1 MKWPIESALRCSLS
15 SAFVGSSNPA
25 PEGIVL
31 CTASMGKI
39 AFVFPGQGSQKVG
52 MGRET
57 FDVSDAARAV
67 FDEADE
73 ALGEAL
79 SRLCFEGPEDE
90 LNLTANTQPAVLAT
104 SIAILRALDAPFDV
118 VAGHS
123 LGEYSAHVAAGTLG
137 LTDAVRLV
145 RKRGQYM
152 QEAVPFGEGAMAAV
166 LKADR
171 TLVERICAE
180 VPGLVEAVN
189 YNSPQ
194 QIVIAGET
202 AAVREAGTKLKEA
215 GARASTLPVSAPFH
229 SSLMEPAEERLREY
243 MEQIEFSNP
252 SVPVYVNV
260 NAQPVTHAAE
270 AKEALL
276 SQVSRPVLWDESVRA
291 MIDDG
296 VSLFVEVGPGRV
308 LSGLL
313 VRIDRGAGRVSVQ
326 GPSDFAAARDAIAA
340 ARAG

>member
-1 MKWPIESALRCSLS
+1 
-15 SAFVGSSNPA
+15 
-25 PEGIVL
+25 
-31 CTASMGKI
+31 MGKV

-52 MGRET
+52 MGREA
-57 FDVSDAARAV
+57 FESSDLARAV

-73 ALGEAL
+73 ALGEPI
-79 SRLCFEGPEDE
+79 SKLCFEGPEE
-90 LNLTANTQPAVLAT
+90 SLQLTANTQPAVLTA

-123 LGEYSAHVAAGTLG
+123 LGEYSAHVAAGTLR
-137 LTDAVRLV
+137 LADAVRLV

-152 QEAVPFGEGAMAAV
+152 QEAVPYGEGAMAAV

-202 AAVREAGTKLKEA
+202 AAVSEAGIKLKEA
-215 GARASTLPVSAPFH
+215 GARSSTLPVSAPFH
-229 SSLMEPAEERLREY
+229 STLMEPAEERLRED
-243 MEQIEFSNP
+243 IGAIAFSKP
-252 SVPVYVNV
+252 RVPVYVNV
-260 NAQPVTHAAE
+260 DAVPLSDLGAL
-270 AKEALL
+270 KEALIR
-276 SQVSRPVLWDESVRA
+276 QVSRPVLWEESVRR

-313 VRIDRGAGRVSVQ
+313 ARIDKRAGRVSVQ
-326 GPSDFAAARDAIAA
+326 GPSDFDPAREAIEE
-340 ARAG
+340 ARAS

>member
-1 MKWPIESALRCSLS
+1 
-15 SAFVGSSNPA
+15 
-25 PEGIVL
+25 
-31 CTASMGKI
+31 MGKV

-52 MGRET
+52 MGREA
-57 FDVSDAARAV
+57 FDSSDAARAV
-67 FDEADE
+67 FEEADA
-73 ALGEAL
+73 ALGESL
-79 SRLCFEGPEDE
+79 SQLCFEGPEDD
-90 LNLTANTQPAVLAT
+90 LKLTANTQPAVLTA
-104 SIAILRALDAPFDV
+104 SIAVLRAFDAPFDV

-123 LGEYSAHVAAGTLG
+123 LGEYSAHVAAGTLE
-137 LTDAVRLV
+137 LADAVRLV

-152 QEAVPFGEGAMAAV
+152 QEAVPYGAGSMAAV

-189 YNSPQ
+189 YNTPQ

-202 AAVREAGTKLKEA
+202 AAVSEAGARLKAA

-229 SSLMEPAEERLREY
+229 STLMEPAELRLRVD
-243 MEQIEFSNP
+243 MARIAFSDP

-260 NAQPVTHAAE
+260 DAAPVHDANA
-270 AKEALL
+270 AKDALIR
-276 SQVSRPVLWDESVRA
+276 QVSRPVLWEESVRR

-296 VSLFVEVGPGRV
+296 VTLFVEVGPGRV

-313 VRIDRGAGRVSVQ
+313 VRIDKSAGRVSVQ
-326 GPSDFAAARDAIAA
+326 APSDFAAAREAIAE
-340 ARAG
+340 ARAS

>member
-1 MKWPIESALRCSLS
+1 
-15 SAFVGSSNPA
+15 
-25 PEGIVL
+25 
-31 CTASMGKI
+31 MGKV

-52 MGRET
+52 MGREA
-57 FDVSDAARAV
+57 FDSSDAARAV
-67 FDEADE
+67 FEEADE
-73 ALGEAL
+73 ALGESL
-79 SRLCFEGPEDE
+79 SQLCFEGPEDD
-90 LNLTANTQPAVLAT
+90 LKLTANTQPAVLTA
-104 SIAILRALDAPFDV
+104 SIAVLRALDAQFDV

-123 LGEYSAHVAAGTLG
+123 LGEYSAHVAAGTLE
-137 LTDAVRLV
+137 LADAVRLV

-152 QEAVPFGEGAMAAV
+152 QEAVPYGEGAMAAV

-189 YNSPQ
+189 YNTPQ
-194 QIVIAGET
+194 QTVIAGEA
-202 AAVREAGTKLKEA
+202 AAVSEAGARLKQA

-229 SSLMEPAEERLREY
+229 STLMQPAEARLRED
-243 MEQIEFSNP
+243 MERTVFSDP

-260 NAQPVTHAAE
+260 DATPIHDAAA
-270 AKEALL
+270 AKDALIR
-276 SQVSRPVLWDESVRA
+276 QVSRPVLWEESVRK

-313 VRIDRGAGRVSVQ
+313 VRIDKGAGRVSVQ
-326 GPSDFAAARDAIAA
+326 APSDFAAAKEAIAE

>member
-1 MKWPIESALRCSLS
+1 
-15 SAFVGSSNPA
+15 
-25 PEGIVL
+25 
-31 CTASMGKI
+31 MGKV

-52 MGRET
+52 MGRT
-57 FDVSDAARAV
+57 AFDLSDAARAV
-67 FDEADE
+67 FEEADD

-79 SRLCFEGPEDE
+79 SQLCFEGPEDV
-90 LNLTANTQPAVLAT
+90 LTLTENTQPAVLTT
-104 SIAILRALDAPFDV
+104 SIAILRALDEPFDV

-123 LGEYSAHVAAGTLG
+123 LGEYSAHVAAGTLV
-137 LTDAVRLV
+137 LSDAVRLV
-145 RKRGQYM
+145 RKRGRYM

-194 QIVIAGET
+194 QIVIAGEA
-202 AAVREAGTKLKEA
+202 AAVSEAGTKLKEA

-229 SSLMEPAEERLREY
+229 SSLMEPAEERLREA
-243 MEQIEFSNP
+243 MEQIAFSDP
-252 SVPVYVNV
+252 SVPVYANV
-260 NAQPVTHAAE
+260 NAQPVTDAAA
-270 AKEALL
+270 AKDALL
-276 SQVSRPVLWDESVRA
+276 RQVSRPVLWEESVRA
-291 MIDDG
+291 MIADG

-313 VRIDRGAGRVSVQ
+313 VRIDPGAGRVSVQ
-326 GPSDFAAARDAIAA
+326 GPSDFAAARAAIAA
-340 ARAG
+340 ARTS

>member
-1 MKWPIESALRCSLS
+1 
-15 SAFVGSSNPA
+15 
-25 PEGIVL
+25 
-31 CTASMGKI
+31 MGKV

-52 MGRET
+52 MGREA
-57 FDVSDAARAV
+57 FDSSDAARAV
-67 FDEADE
+67 FEEADA
-73 ALGEAL
+73 ALGESL
-79 SRLCFEGPEDE
+79 SQLCFEGPEDD
-90 LNLTANTQPAVLAT
+90 LKLTANTQPAVLAS
-104 SIAILRALDAPFDV
+104 SIAVLRALDAQFDV

-123 LGEYSAHVAAGTLG
+123 LGEYSAHVAAGTLE
-137 LTDAVRLV
+137 LADAVRLV

-152 QEAVPFGEGAMAAV
+152 QEAVPYGDGAMAAV

-189 YNSPQ
+189 YNTPQ

-202 AAVREAGTKLKEA
+202 EAVSDAGARLKQA

-229 SSLMEPAEERLREY
+229 STLMEPAELRLRVD
-243 MEQIEFSNP
+243 MERAVFSDP

-260 NAQPVTHAAE
+260 DAAPVRDAAA
-270 AKEALL
+270 AKDALIR
-276 SQVSRPVLWDESVRA
+276 QVSRPVLWEESVRR

-296 VSLFVEVGPGRV
+296 VTLFVEVGPGRV

-313 VRIDRGAGRVSVQ
+313 VRIDKTAGRVSVQ
-326 GPSDFAAARDAIAA
+326 APSDFAAAREAIAE
-340 ARAG
+340 ARAS

>member
-1 MKWPIESALRCSLS
+1 MLSVFGGWFFFHAVPKW
-15 SAFVGSSNPA
+15 
-25 PEGIVL
+25 IVL
-31 CTASMGKI
+31 CSFAMGKV

-52 MGRET
+52 MGREAY
-57 FDVSDAARAV
+57 DGCDAARAV
-67 FDEADE
+67 FDEADA
-73 ALGEAL
+73 ALGESL
-79 SRLCFEGPEDE
+79 STLCFDGPDED
-90 LNLTANTQPAVLAT
+90 LKLTANTQPAVLAT
-104 SIAILRALDAPFDV
+104 SIALLRALNASFDV

-123 LGEYSAHVAAGTLG
+123 LGEYSAHVAAGTLS
-137 LTDAVRLV
+137 LSDAVRLV
-145 RKRGQYM
+145 RKRGEYM
-152 QEAVPFGEGAMAAV
+152 QEAVPYGQGAMAAV

-202 AAVREAGTKLKEA
+202 DAVGNAGLKLKAA

-229 SSLMEPAEERLREY
+229 SSLMEPAEARLREDI
-243 MEQIEFSNP
+243 EQIVFSNP

-260 NAQPVTHAAE
+260 DAEPVTDAAV
-270 AKEALL
+270 AKEALIR
-276 SQVSRPVLWDESVRA
+276 QVSRPVRWEQSVRR

-313 VRIDRGAGRVSVQ
+313 ARIDKRAGRVSVQ
-326 GPSDFAAARDAIAA
+326 GPSDFDAAIDAIAE
-340 ARAG
+340 ARAI